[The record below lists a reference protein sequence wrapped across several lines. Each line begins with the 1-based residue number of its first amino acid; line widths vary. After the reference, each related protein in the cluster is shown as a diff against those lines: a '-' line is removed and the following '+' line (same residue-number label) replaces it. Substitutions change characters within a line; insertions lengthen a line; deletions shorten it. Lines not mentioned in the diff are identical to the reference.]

1 MIMSRINRKIGN
13 FSFVDTVA
21 GQYAI
26 NMNWSQSMSQF
37 FDAGSQDWDGDPV
50 NVAGVQVVPWGLDN
64 NMPNAIRDLLE
75 KNNLG
80 PGILD
85 RKTGLLYGQG
95 PMLYRVRIENNERIQ
110 EWLEDDEIQQ
120 WLDSWDY
127 KEYIRNNLVEYT
139 HMNGHFTKYYMGKG
153 VRIGR
158 PWVQR
163 LESLHSSEA
172 RLVWPDDDS
181 RRLEN
186 VKEYLTGDFDSFR
199 NRTFRKYPKF
209 DKWHPTQHE
218 TAIRYHCM
226 RSFGRSMYAISCF
239 YGSVPWL
246 ENANNLPE
254 IIRHL
259 NENMIAAAYVV
270 HSPQEYWNQKREL
283 IMTMHEDW
291 DEAKVQKEMDRL
303 KDELTETIANV
314 MAGKKNA
321 GKFFSCVDFVDADG
335 HTQSWRIEPIEMNID
350 KYIEAQAKIS
360 RIADSSTTSGF
371 GLSPALAN
379 IIIDGK
385 SDSGSQ
391 MLYALK
397 IFYGA
402 DTQIPEEIAL
412 EAINDAIRI
421 NFPHKKGIFLGIYRK
436 VINKED
442 NVSAPDRP
450 TNQV

>member
-1 MIMSRINRKIGN
+1 M
-13 FSFVDTVA
+13 TA
-21 GQYAI
+21 
-26 NMNWSQSMSQF
+26 
-37 FDAGSQDWDGDPV
+37 
-50 NVAGVQVVPWGLDN
+50 
-64 NMPNAIRDLLE
+64 
-75 KNNLG
+75 
-80 PGILD
+80 
-85 RKTGLLYGQG
+85 
-95 PMLYRVRIENNERIQ
+95 
-110 EWLEDDEIQQ
+110 
-120 WLDSWDY
+120 
-127 KEYIRNNLVEYT
+127 
-139 HMNGHFTKYYMGKG
+139 
-153 VRIGR
+153 
-158 PWVQR
+158 
-163 LESLHSSEA
+163 
-172 RLVWPDDDS
+172 
-181 RRLEN
+181 
-186 VKEYLTGDFDSFR
+186 YLTGDFDSYRSRSFL
-199 NRTFRKYPKF
+199 KYPAF
-209 DKWHPTQHE
+209 DKWQPSKYE
-218 TAIRYHCM
+218 TAVKYHCM
-226 RSFGRSMYAISCF
+226 RSFGRNMYAISCF

-270 HSPQEYWNQKREL
+270 HSPQEYW
-283 IMTMHEDW
+283 T
-291 DEAKVQKEMDRL
+291 QKEQQIREMNQEWTDAQVYKEIERL
-303 KDELTETIANV
+303 
-314 MAGKKNA
+314 AGQKNA
-321 GKFFSCVDFVDADG
+321 GKFFSCVDFFDELG
-335 HTQSWRIEPIEMNID
+335 HVQSWKIEPIEMNID

-421 NFPHKKGIFLGIYRK
+421 NFPNKKGIFLGIYRK

-442 NVSAPDRP
+442 NVSAPDRS

>member
-1 MIMSRINRKIGN
+1 MGDITKKIGH

-21 GQYAI
+21 GSYAI
-26 NMNWSQSMSQF
+26 NMNWSQEMSQF
-37 FDAGSQDWDGDPV
+37 FNGDSKNWDGDPT
-50 NVAGVQVVPWGLDN
+50 NVAGVRVVPWGPDN
-64 NMPNAIRDLLE
+64 NMPNAIRNLLE

-85 RKTGLLYGQG
+85 RKAGLLYGQG
-95 PMLYRVRIENNERIQ
+95 PLLYKVKIENNERVQ
-110 EWLEDDEIQQ
+110 EWIEDEEIQD

-127 KEYIRNNLVEYT
+127 RKYIRDALVEYT
-139 HMNGHFTKYYMGKG
+139 HMNGQFTKYYMGKG

-158 PWVQR
+158 PWVKR
-163 LESLHSSEA
+163 LECLHSGEC
-172 RLVWPDDDS
+172 RLVWPANDS
-181 RRLEN
+181 RRLED
-186 VKEYLTGDFDSFR
+186 VTEYLTGDFDSYRSRSFL
-199 NRTFRKYPKF
+199 KYPAF
-209 DKWHPTQHE
+209 DKWQPAKHE
-218 TAIRYHCM
+218 TAIKYHCM
-226 RSFGRSMYAISCF
+226 RSFGRNMYAISCF

-270 HSPQEYWNQKREL
+270 HSPQEYWTQKEQILREL
-283 IMTMHEDW
+283 NPEW
-291 DEAKVQKEMDRL
+291 DDARIYKEIEVLR
-303 KDELTETIANV
+303 DEVTKTIANV
-314 MAGKKNA
+314 MAGQKNA
-321 GKFFSCVDFVDADG
+321 GKFFSCVDFLDEAG
-335 HTQSWRIEPIEMNID
+335 HAQSWKIEPIEMNID

-421 NFPHKKGIFLGIYRK
+421 NFPNKKGIFLGIYRK

>member
-1 MIMSRINRKIGN
+1 MSGIKKKIGN
-13 FSFVDTVA
+13 FSFVGTA
-21 GQYAI
+21 SGQYAI
-26 NMNWSQSMSQF
+26 NMNWSQEMSQF
-37 FDAGSQDWDGDPV
+37 FNGDSKDWDDDPSS
-50 NVAGVQVVPWGLDN
+50 VAGVRVVPWGADN
-64 NMPNAIRDLLE
+64 NLPDAIRNLLE
-75 KNNLG
+75 RNNLG
-80 PGILD
+80 PGLLD
-85 RKTGLLYGQG
+85 RKAGLLYGQG
-95 PMLYRVRIENNERIQ
+95 PLLYRVEIENNELIKK
-110 EWLEDDEIQQ
+110 WLVDDEIQE

-127 KEYIRNNLVEYT
+127 REYIRNALVEYT
-139 HMNGHFTKYYMGKG
+139 HLKGLFTKYYMGKG

-158 PWVQR
+158 PWVKR
-163 LESLHSSEA
+163 MECLHSREC
-172 RLVWPDDDS
+172 RLVWPENDS
-181 RRLEN
+181 RCLED
-186 VKEYLTGDFDSFR
+186 VKEYLTGDFNSYR
-199 NRTFRKYPKF
+199 SRTFLKYPAF
-209 DKWHPTQHE
+209 DKWHPTKHE
-218 TAIRYHCM
+218 TAIKYHSM
-226 RSFGRSMYAISCF
+226 RSFGRNMYSISCF

-254 IIRHL
+254 IIRYL

-270 HSPQEYWNQKREL
+270 HAPQEYWNQKREL
-283 IMTMHEDW
+283 IQTIHPQWTE
-291 DEAKVQKEMDRL
+291 EQIHKEMERL
-303 KDELTETIANV
+303 KDELTKTIADI

-321 GKFFSCVDFVDADG
+321 GKFFSCVDFVDVDG
-335 HTQSWRIEPIEMNID
+335 NQQSWKIEPIEMNID

-402 DTQIPEEIAL
+402 DTQIPEEIVL

-421 NFPHKKGIFLGIYRK
+421 NFPHKKGVFLGIYRK

-442 NVSAPDRP
+442 NVSADDRP

>member
-1 MIMSRINRKIGN
+1 MSKTKKIGS
-13 FSFVDTVA
+13 FSFVDTTA
-21 GQYAI
+21 GHFAI
-26 NMNWSQSMSQF
+26 NMNWSESMSRF
-37 FDAGSQDWDGDPV
+37 FNAGSQDWDGDPV
-50 NVAGVQVVPWGLDN
+50 SVAGVRVVPWGPDN

-85 RKTGLLYGQG
+85 RKIGLLYGQG
-95 PMLYRVRIENNERIQ
+95 PQLYRMKIENNERVQEWVEDAEIQ
-110 EWLEDDEIQQ
+110 E

-127 KEYIRNNLVEYT
+127 KGYIRANLVEYT
-139 HMNGHFTKYYMGKG
+139 HTNGHFTKYYMGKG

-163 LESLHSSEA
+163 LESLHSEES
-172 RLVWPDDDS
+172 RLVWPENDS
-181 RRLEN
+181 RRLED
-186 VKEYLTGDFDSFR
+186 VTAYLTGDFDSHR
-199 NRTFRKYPKF
+199 SRTFRKYPAF
-209 DKWHPTQHE
+209 DKWHPTRHE
-218 TAIRYHCM
+218 TAIKYHCM

-254 IIRHL
+254 IIKHL

-283 IMTMHEDW
+283 VMTMHPEW
-291 DEAKVQKEMDRL
+291 DEPRIQKEMESL

-335 HTQSWRIEPIEMNID
+335 HTQSWKIEPIEMNID

-402 DTQIPEEIAL
+402 DTQIPEEIVL

-421 NFPHKKGIFLGIYRK
+421 NFPQKSGIFLGFYRK
-436 VINKED
+436 VINKEE
-442 NVSAPDRP
+442 NVSTPDR
-450 TNQV
+450 TVEQV

>member
-1 MIMSRINRKIGN
+1 MGDNFKKIGN
-13 FSFVDTVA
+13 FSFVDTA
-21 GQYAI
+21 EGQYAI
-26 NMNWSQSMSQF
+26 NMNWSQEMSRF
-37 FDAGSQDWDGDPV
+37 FNGDSQDWDGDPV
-50 NVAGVQVVPWGLDN
+50 SVAGVRVVPWGIDN
-64 NMPNAIRDLLE
+64 NLPDAIRDLLE

-95 PMLYRVRIENNERIQ
+95 PLLYRVKIENNERVQ
-110 EWLEDDEIQQ
+110 EWIEDEEIQD

-127 KEYIRNNLVEYT
+127 RGYIRDALVEYT
-139 HMNGHFTKYYMGKG
+139 HMNGQFSKYYMAKG

-158 PWVQR
+158 PWVNR
-163 LESLHSSEA
+163 LECLHSREC
-172 RLVWPDDDS
+172 RLIWPDNDS
-181 RRLEN
+181 RRLED
-186 VKEYLTGDFDSFR
+186 VKGYLTGDFDSYR
-199 NRTFRKYPKF
+199 SHTFLKYPAF
-209 DKWHPTQHE
+209 DKWHPAKHE
-218 TAIRYHCM
+218 TAVKYHCL

-270 HSPQEYWNQKREL
+270 HAPQEYWNQKREL
-283 IMTMHEDW
+283 VMTMHEDW
-291 DEAKVQKEMDRL
+291 KEDQIQKEMERL

-321 GKFFSCVDFVDADG
+321 GKFFSCVDFVDQDG
-335 HTQSWRIEPIEMNID
+335 NMQSWKIEPIEMNID

-421 NFPHKKGIFLGIYRK
+421 NFPNKKGVFLGIYRK